1 MLWDK
6 GARFAVQKLFL
17 SAVAVCCLL
26 PAAFLIWNAL
36 QTDHA
41 LSLGQFEEVLL
52 YDWPFYV
59 WLWNSVRYAAAI
71 LAIQIPVSIFAAYGF
86 SRFDFPGRRPLFFL
100 YMLLMLLPFQATVMP
115 QYMILNTLRLLDTR
129 WAVILPNAFGAF
141 GTFLL
146 TQFMKGIDPELL
158 QAARLDGAGDLGVLW
173 YVILPLC
180 RPAIAVLAILQLIG
194 SWSLID
200 QPLLFLRSEAL
211 LPLSLELGSQ
221 AFGAAAFAAGLIFAA
236 PPVLV
241 CLCFRKALENGARR
255 GHSQGMKMGA
265 GNLLRKLSAG
275 AFLTL
280 LLLTWVSWKLDSLRT
295 PQVVCVTPTSGRMA
309 DAQGAVQ
316 SYSCVL
322 PLDALYGEGK
332 QRTVYLV
339 ENTNSFFSPLA
350 ARKASVAIEAQTE
363 REAAVAGLP
372 SGNVQ
377 IVLYA
382 SRALSG
388 ETVPVMLWEEGMG

>member
-1 MLWDK
+1 MWDK
-6 GARFAVQKLFL
+6 GARFAIQRTFL
-17 SAVAVCCLL
+17 SVVAVCCLL
-26 PAAFLIWNAL
+26 PTAFLVWNAL

-41 LSLGQFEEVLL
+41 FSLGQFEEVLL

-59 WLWNSVRYAAAI
+59 WLWNSVGYAAAI

-86 SRFDFPGRRPLFFL
+86 SQFDFPGRRPLFFL

-141 GTFLL
+141 GTFFL

-173 YVILPLC
+173 YVVLPLC
-180 RPAIAVLAILQLIG
+180 RPAIAALTILQLIT

-211 LPLSLELGSQ
+211 VPLSLELGSQ
-221 AFGAAAFAAGLIFAA
+221 AFGAAAFAAGLIFAV
-236 PPVLV
+236 PPLLA
-241 CLCFRKALENGARR
+241 CLCFRKTL
-255 GHSQGMKMGA
+255 
-265 GNLLRKLSAG
+265 GNDIRFNHNTKVGDLLRKLSAG
-275 AFLTL
+275 ACLAL
-280 LLLTWVSWKLDSLRT
+280 LLLTWTSWKLDGLRT

-309 DAQGAVQ
+309 DAAGVSQG
-316 SYSCVL
+316 YSCIL
-322 PLDALYGEGK
+322 PLDALHGEGEE
-332 QRTVYLV
+332 RTVYMV
-339 ENTNSFFSPLA
+339 ENTESFFSPVV
-350 ARKASVAIEAQTE
+350 ARRASVTVEAQTG
-363 REAAVAGLP
+363 REAAVRGLP
-372 SGNVQ
+372 SGNIQ

-388 ETVPVMLWEEGMG
+388 KTVPVILWEEGMG